1 MDSGPDL
8 LPNAFFSPSKAK
20 QQRAQAQDWQHV
32 DTWLASKFQGRSI
45 PQFER
50 NEDTLKALLALVAA
64 NEKADEERDLLW
76 NVQKE
81 ALSELHARK
90 VFSKDLSGSTFVQAD
105 MKAKQA
111 EISNLPIVNQITS
124 SLTGDGKSSLDA
136 LSSLTATLNCSSPDA
151 KSLASSLLAEI
162 QTSHSLVQSLMQLQ
176 HLQARLESELLS
188 LRSQLN
194 EVRSQAFQPPM
205 SLPRQTMEW
214 NRNTKQLRAK
224 LEEYESRLASL
235 DSGDGPSSRE
245 LIKEVVAQ
253 EQQVSGMMERVQ
265 TLESQLQA
273 YKGLP
278 KTKNGARKE
287 VQKFEKELVELQK
300 RRDMLFEGLVEK
312 A

>member
-1 MDSGPDL
+1 MDSAPDL
-8 LPNAFFSPSKAK
+8 LPSAFFSPSKAK

-32 DTWLASKFQGRSI
+32 DTWLASKFQGRSV

-90 VFSKDLSGSTFVQAD
+90 VLHFEDLLRSTFVQAD
-105 MKAKQA
+105 MKTKQA
-111 EISNLPIVNQITS
+111 EISNVPIVNQITS

-136 LSSLTATLNCSSPDA
+136 LSSLTAALNCASPDT
-151 KSLASSLLAEI
+151 KSLASSLIAEI
-162 QTSHSLVQSLMQLQ
+162 QTSHSLAQSLMQLQ

-235 DSGDGPSSRE
+235 ESGDGPSTRE
-245 LIKEVVAQ
+245 LIKEVVTQ
-253 EQQVSGMMERVQ
+253 EQQVSGISEQVQ
-265 TLESQLQA
+265 GLESQL
-273 YKGLP
+273 
-278 KTKNGARKE
+278 
-287 VQKFEKELVELQK
+287 
-300 RRDMLFEGLVEK
+300 
-312 A
+312 